1 MESPGPAPAKV
12 EIFEGP
18 TPLGNWQVVA
28 VLNGKFYA
36 SSSCRMKSSAKNHV
50 KQDLKDGGHTYP
62 ATSYRYD
69 LLKEMHPNAISSK

>member
-1 MESPGPAPAKV
+1 MQTTGTTPAQV

-36 SSSCRMKSSAKNHV
+36 ASSCRMKSGAKNHV
-50 KQDLKDGGHTYP
+50 KQDLKDGGHKMPLTSMPYEQMLTKYP
-62 ATSYRYD
+62 EICR
-69 LLKEMHPNAISSK
+69 